1 MLRQNYKS
9 KSVSCDKLIREKS
22 NLMRQNYKAEKT
34 ICNKMIKE
42 MSGSDKMI
50 KQKKP
55 FATKL

>member
-1 MLRQNYKS
+1 
-9 KSVSCDKLIREKS
+9 
-22 NLMRQNYKAEKT
+22 MRQNYKKEKT
-34 ICNKMIKE
+34 ICDKIIKE